1 MLRRPERT
9 TSWSSAM
16 RILVIGFSLAPIVE
30 QLLHHWHRWKPGF
43 GRTVNA
49 DIATLVH
56 RIWSRSQAPAGVA
69 FNRRIWATT
78 GAGLSPRARR
88 RGRACLE
95 SWFGS

>member
-16 RILVIGFSLAPIVE
+16 RILVIGFSLACIVE
-30 QLLHHWHRWKPGF
+30 QLLRYWHRWKPGF

-49 DIATLVH
+49 DIAALVH
-56 RIWSRSQAPAGVA
+56 RIWSRAQAPAGVA
-69 FNRRIWATT
+69 YEPWATT
-78 GAGLSPRARR
+78 GAGLNPRARR